1 MAGHSAESLLAW
13 MQDTTRLRGWDAVIA
28 IDGKA
33 VNGLLT
39 QAYQLGVDQGLAQP
53 VPDGSIAIPDTNISH
68 FFSGLV
74 LGPPA
79 LSFEHSSLESAPVAW
94 RMSALSG
101 THTVVENSQGHN
113 SILKMFAYTPS
124 GVADLR
130 LDTEMTSQGPA
141 LAVDLSVSENVTL
154 DFSGSSLTEQREAGK
169 FLQAWF
175 RDPQNRQ
182 QKFTLGVFGEQSNP
196 LLNVRRIDARTQR
209 ESAEDAGR
217 GAGDADGR
225 GALLLFTTLEHGATG
240 GFPDD
245 AADFRYLIPNDVGKD
260 YSATAVFSSHAL
272 HRAAFGHAVMQALQS
287 PDFEFIVPEEKPLER
302 MVAKA
307 GLFDVASERYQTANF
322 EFESTPLSIPAVSA
336 QRSLTIDFDYSQA
349 AQSWS
354 FPVNID
360 FRYRALNS
368 AEWKSRSET
377 FNVNLKYAFHLV
389 PGESDDQV
397 MEGHLYVPYDHSEE
411 VSAVEGR
418 LDDLTDPEQR
428 QIKGFVA
435 HTVKHSLTKAL
446 GRTLHTQG
454 YDSVLS
460 GFDLGENQ
468 VVQALKQ
475 GMPHDLAIFGQ
486 VDSAAAAFTIVEQ
499 QALVPAG
506 GKLQMTT
513 RPARA
518 GLVWSV
524 ENPPG
529 INTSPGTVDKQGI
542 YTAPDAQA
550 LSQAFQ
556 HVLVTATDPATQ
568 QRSTVLVTVQADA
581 LSINPLIQV
590 CNYGER
596 VSLSATTLGGGNLAW
611 SIVDPVSG
619 ESGSLEPEADGAG
632 GQVYVAGPKV
642 SGKTSVLE
650 EIAVSDGQHTR
661 STWILVRQMQSALT
675 IEAVQDSGLSD
686 GEIRLQARS
695 NGNGNIVSEV
705 EWSKPASMAG
715 SFSGD
720 VYKSDPKTLDRFV
733 LIFARLNDPEWGV
746 FEGHIILPLP
756 LNRSAEVLKKLLPP
770 PIEDNT
776 LDRLL
781 GLSHT
786 AEPTQGWGA
795 ILAVSGE
802 ELNKQLEQQ
811 YVERYQ
817 HFAFLPL
824 FNGVVAIDA
833 LNVESLHV
841 QQVELG
847 VPSLS
852 FLAADASSVTVTM
865 NIVAGRYSRSRQP
878 TGGAASVSGSFKI
891 AESMGFHVTMNVPL
905 QVDSEGHVTL
915 NLAKGED
922 FDCNL
927 AGVDAVANQKL
938 SGFFAAEFQQ
948 IALHRAVF
956 VLLGIDLNHYDAQSP
971 AGVRVLTL
979 PAPGARDV
987 GARHF
992 GEGALVL
999 LIRMRSSHGDGQ
1011 FPLNSE
1017 FPYPFPA
1024 RLKARSG
1031 KSYGASLVLSK
1042 DMQYGT
1048 EKDRPP
1054 VLDSLRS
1061 GAGTRLAASDIYAAD
1076 DLLVFANLETAQ
1088 ASVTPLFSTLL
1099 AGQTKRFA
1107 LCDEQGQEIAA
1118 YNWKVFSLQGH
1129 SVAVNGT
1136 MTSSGVYT
1144 AADVTQMGHDA
1155 LRIVITATYADADDG
1170 KARTVSALLNV
1181 VSELMEIAPRVMVVA
1196 GGDEVQPV
1204 LLKASTL
1211 GGAPLSWA
1219 LQGEE
1224 AGRLTEHDGG
1234 VLFTPDARS
1243 GRRALATQQI
1253 SVQGD
1258 EKRQATVLIA
1268 NGQQAL
1274 RIEPAVV
1281 PRALK
1286 GVPVQ
1291 LHDDSALLLGYER
1304 RWKVKGG
1311 AGNVDAQGLFTPP
1324 ADYIGSSVVSCE
1336 IVNNN
1341 VVLASGYSV
1350 IEVSEVVDEL
1360 PWTELSMFTVTVPG
1374 GMDNQSAGSL
1384 YPNGYQQLRLQ
1395 IKTQVM
1401 PVDGV
1406 EYSLSGTEQA
1416 SMRLTDSD
1424 TGQVIDFVEPPN
1436 DGIPEDSIQHWCL
1449 NSTTNRFKLALPDD
1463 VAAELPKSSVVATN
1477 HYLHSKAPEGYLG
1490 TFHATFQ
1497 QDGNRWWT
1505 SEELEDVNSKVRITP
1520 RRIPRFDT
1528 SNYLFVPT
1536 RAEGSGGNPTAT
1548 PPGEGE
1554 PDDVFNLNLHTTDY
1568 WSLKIRYP
1576 NTNEIFDFV
1585 VLKFLP
1591 SSRERV
1597 STSMILWESE
1607 QQAETFFSWTGYI
1620 FNDPD
1625 ASNDVDKILFDA
1637 SLEHVIK
1644 GVESLDI
1651 PVNME
1656 VFESGGL
1663 TISLHRTPS
1672 VPYVSPD
1679 DGERDTL
1686 YRSLAVSLLDEL
1698 GNVHRRRISFLSEG
1712 EVGRRNRLMHTLYI
1726 PL

>member
-28 IDGKA
+28 LDAKA
-33 VNGLLT
+33 VDGLLT
-39 QAYQLGVDQGLAQP
+39 QAYQLGVGQGLAQP
-53 VPDGSIAIPDTNISH
+53 VPDGSIAVPDTNISH

-124 GVADLR
+124 GVADLH
-130 LDTEMTSQGPA
+130 LDTDLTNQGPA

-196 LLNVRRIDARTQR
+196 LLNVRRVDARTQR
-209 ESAEDAGR
+209 ESAE

-302 MVAKA
+302 MVARA
-307 GLFDVASERYQTANF
+307 GLFDVAAERYQTADF

-336 QRSLTIDFDYSQA
+336 QKSLTIDFDYSQA

-368 AEWKSRSET
+368 TEWKSRSET
-377 FNVNLKYAFHLV
+377 FNVNLEYVFHLV

-397 MEGHLYVPYDHSEE
+397 MEGHFYVPYDNDEE

-468 VVQALKQ
+468 VVQALTQ
-475 GMPHDLAIFGQ
+475 RMPHDLAVFGQ
-486 VDSAAAAFTIVEQ
+486 VDSAAAAFKIVEQ

-506 GKLQMTT
+506 AQLQMTT

-529 INTSPGTVDKQGI
+529 INASPGTVDGQGI

-550 LSQAFQ
+550 LFQAFQ
-556 HVLVTATDPATQ
+556 QVLVTATDPVTQ
-568 QRSTVLVTVQADA
+568 QRSTVLVTVQADV

-661 STWILVRQMQSALT
+661 STWILVRQMPSALT
-675 IEAVQDSGLSD
+675 IEAVQDSGLGD

-695 NGNGNIVSEV
+695 NANGSVVSGV

-720 VYKSDPKTLDRFV
+720 VYKSDPKALDRFV
-733 LIFARLNDPEWGV
+733 LIFARLNDPDWGV

-756 LNRSAEVLKKLLPP
+756 LDRSAEILKRLLPP
-770 PIEDNT
+770 PI
-776 LDRLL
+776 
-781 GLSHT
+781 
-786 AEPTQGWGA
+786 PTQGWGA

-824 FNGVVAIDA
+824 FNGVIAIDA
-833 LNVESLHV
+833 HNVESVHL

-847 VPSLS
+847 VPSVS

-865 NIVAGRYSRSRQP
+865 NMVAGRYSRSRQP

-979 PAPGARDV
+979 PAPVARDA

-1024 RLKARSG
+1024 RLKACSG

-1042 DMQYGT
+1042 DMQYGI

-1054 VLDSLRS
+1054 VLGSLRS

-1076 DLLVFANLETAQ
+1076 DLLVFANLEAAQ
-1088 ASVTPLFSTLL
+1088 ASVTPLLSTLV
-1099 AGQTKRFA
+1099 AGQTQRFA
-1107 LCDEQGQEIAA
+1107 LRDEQGQEIAA
-1118 YNWKVFSLQGH
+1118 SSWKVFSLQGH
-1129 SVAVNGT
+1129 SAAVNGT

-1144 AADVTQMGHDA
+1144 AASAAQMGHDA
-1155 LRIVITATYADADDG
+1155 LRIVVTATYDNAG
-1170 KARTVSALLNV
+1170 KSRTASALLSV
-1181 VSELMEIAPRVMVVA
+1181 VSEPMEVAPRVMVVA
-1196 GGDEVQPV
+1196 GGDQVQPV
-1204 LLKASTL
+1204 VLKASAL

-1219 LQGEE
+1219 LQGGE
-1224 AGRLTEHDGG
+1224 AGTLTERDGG
-1234 VLFTPDARS
+1234 ALFTPDARS

-1291 LHDDSALLLGYER
+1291 LHDDSTLLPAYER

-1311 AGNVDAQGLFTPP
+1311 AGSVDAQGVFTPP
-1324 ADYIGSSVVSCE
+1324 LDYLGSSVVSCE
-1336 IVNNN
+1336 VVNNN
-1341 VVLASGYSV
+1341 VVLASGYAV
-1350 IEVSEVVDEL
+1350 IEVSDIVDE
-1360 PWTELSMFTVTVPG
+1360 PSWTELSMFTVTVPG

-1416 SMRLTDSD
+1416 SMRLVDND
-1424 TGQVIDFVEPPN
+1424 TGQVIESVEPPL
-1436 DGIPEDSIQHWCL
+1436 DGIPEGSIQHWCL
-1449 NSTTNRFKLALPDD
+1449 NATKNRFQLPPLANA
-1463 VAAELPKSSVVATN
+1463 AAESPKRSVVATD
-1477 HYLHSKAPEGYLG
+1477 HYLHSRAPQGYTG

-1505 SEELEDVNSKVRITP
+1505 SEGLEGVNSKVEITP
-1520 RRIPRFDT
+1520 RGIPRFDT
-1528 SNYLFVPT
+1528 SHYLFVPT

-1568 WSLKIRYP
+1568 WNLKIRYP

-1591 SSRERV
+1591 SSGERV

-1625 ASNDVDKILFDA
+1625 ASNYVDKILFDG

-1651 PVNME
+1651 PVDRE

-1672 VPYVSPD
+1672 VPYIGPGD
-1679 DGERDTL
+1679 NNRDTL
-1686 YRSLAVSLLDEL
+1686 YRSLVVSLLDEL

-1712 EVGRRNRLMHTLYI
+1712 TVGRRNRLMHTLYI